1 MKIMVTKDTKM
12 SWKCDSHKEKRK
24 IQFCNSTKQT
34 DRDMAI
40 LFNIQ
45 KDRFIQCIQTKDM
58 IFCTPPLLV
67 TKIAYA
73 NLLQQKKV
81 FA

>member
-1 MKIMVTKDTKM
+1 M
-12 SWKCDSHKEKRK
+12 WQPQRK
-24 IQFCNSTKQT
+24 VQIQFCNSTKQT

-45 KDRFIQCIQTKDM
+45 KDRFIQCIQTKDT
-58 IFCTPPLLV
+58 IFCTPPLPT

-81 FA
+81 FT